1 MGTETLYFIIVEIQ
15 AFYRVLPAMA
25 TGGVDRA
32 VFAPYH
38 KIVNVTQRKRHG
50 GDSHRFALFEHQ
62 LQTVLQGKCKKSQT
76 KQLIFT
82 SVFIVAAKK
91 VIDVMSACL
100 YMRPYISCTCGWES
114 MSRLQE
120 HILPSVEMLI
130 RLLAFWVPT
139 TFTQ

>member
-91 VIDVMSACL
+91 VI
-100 YMRPYISCTCGWES
+100 SCTCGWES